1 MFNTFSKFFI
11 IFSLK
16 IKFIESFIDFFSVS
30 LLDNLQEWL
39 NKLNNV
45 QSSKNIGTFDQIY
58 FVSKSLE

>member
-1 MFNTFSKFFI
+1 MLNTFSKFFI

-16 IKFIESFIDFFSVS
+16 IKFIEGFINFFSVG